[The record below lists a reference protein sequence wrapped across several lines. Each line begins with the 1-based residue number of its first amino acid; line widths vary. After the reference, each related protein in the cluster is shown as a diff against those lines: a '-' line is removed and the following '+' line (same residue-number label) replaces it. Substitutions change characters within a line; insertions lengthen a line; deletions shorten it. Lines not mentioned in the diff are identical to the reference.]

1 MKRRANNLSQS
12 ILRAKRWSASIL
24 SPSLTLSQYHFHLS
38 LTLLFYL
45 SFIFS
50 FSCNLLF
57 ISHPHSCTITRIY
70 AHKSTL
76 FHTDLLPSHRTRYVN
91 TCQVFKDYFGELEE
105 ESIRD
110 NFVVVYE
117 LLDETMDFGYP
128 QTCESRI
135 LREWV
140 SQPSYLAGCTSFIYL
155 ICSLEGNRQ
164 AGSNLCDVTWSDRRE
179 SMGVLIE

>member
-1 MKRRANNLSQS
+1 MVVYWPIIMSIIDCTVFAFLSSPFMKRRAVDPSSQALKCFYRIALTHCFS
-12 ILRAKRWSASIL
+12 MSF
-24 SPSLTLSQYHFHLS
+24 SPLFNSPFLS
-38 LTLLFYL
+38 LFYFFLF
-45 SFIFS
+45 
-50 FSCNLLF
+50 LF
-57 ISHPHSCTITRIY
+57 ISHPHSCTLTRIY

-76 FHTDLLPSHRTRYVN
+76 FHTDFLPSHRTRYVN

-135 LREWV
+135 LRE
-140 SQPSYLAGCTSFIYL
+140 
-155 ICSLEGNRQ
+155 
-164 AGSNLCDVTWSDRRE
+164 
-179 SMGVLIE
+179 